1 VSFDMASAIR
11 VLLQDNVENLGQSG
25 DVVRVRPGYAR
36 NFLIPRGL
44 AVPATP
50 GNLARV
56 DQLKK
61 LAAVRA
67 DQLLSTAKEL
77 SDKLASTTVKI
88 ERAVGEEG
96 KMYGSVTTRD
106 IDEAFLAKGIEL
118 DKRKIQLTEPIKT
131 LGEFQV
137 GVKLHPNVNA
147 TLRIEVV
154 KKS

>member
-1 VSFDMASAIR
+1 MASAIH

-25 DVVRVRPGYAR
+25 DVVRVRPGFAR

-67 DQLLSTAKEL
+67 GQILDAAKQVA
-77 SDKLASTTVKI
+77 DKIAGISVRI
-88 ERAVGEEG
+88 ERAVGEES

-106 IDEAFLAKGIEL
+106 IEEAFAEKGVEL
-118 DKRKIQLTEPIKT
+118 DKRKIGLSDPIKQ
-131 LGEFQV
+131 LGTFEV
-137 GVKLHPNVNA
+137 PVKLHPSVTA
-147 TLRIEVV
+147 TLKIEVV
-154 KKS
+154 KKT

>member
-1 VSFDMASAIR
+1 MASAIH

-25 DVVRVRPGYAR
+25 DVVRVRPGFAR

-67 DQLLSTAKEL
+67 GQIQDAAKQVADKIAGLS
-77 SDKLASTTVKI
+77 VRI
-88 ERAVGEEG
+88 ERAVGEES

-106 IDEAFLAKGIEL
+106 IEEAFAEKGVEL
-118 DKRKIQLTEPIKT
+118 DKRKIGLNEPIKQ
-131 LGEFQV
+131 LGTFEV
-137 GVKLHPNVNA
+137 PVKLHPSVTA
-147 TLRIEVV
+147 TLKIEVV

>member
-1 VSFDMASAIR
+1 MASPIR

-36 NFLIPRGL
+36 NYLIPRGL

-61 LAAVRA
+61 QATARA
-67 DQLLSTAKEL
+67 DQALSAAKEL
-77 SDKLASTTVKI
+77 GDKLLGVSVKI

-96 KMYGSVTTRD
+96 KMYGSITTRD
-106 IDEAFLAKGIEL
+106 IEEAFLEKGIEL
-118 DKRKIQLTEPIKT
+118 DKRKIQLSEPIKT

-137 GVKLHPNVNA
+137 GVKLQANVSA

-154 KKS
+154 KKT